1 VIDAVLEAAQLGFGS
16 SRRGPLVL
24 GFERLTPFPSAAVQ
38 ERSSAS
44 VSHRVLASVK
54 PYAGGIQARGSSG
67 SRAPDSDPAPHTIA
81 PSASNTTIDPSGI
94 HR

>member
-1 VIDAVLEAAQLGFGS
+1 VGS
-16 SRRGPLVL
+16 GVVARG
-24 GFERLTPFPSAAVQ
+24 RLTPEVEEVHAIPVRRGSGRFIGFGVAYGVCGAG
-38 ERSSAS
+38 
-44 VSHRVLASVK
+44 VK
-54 PYAGGIQARGSSG
+54 PYAGGRQARGSSG